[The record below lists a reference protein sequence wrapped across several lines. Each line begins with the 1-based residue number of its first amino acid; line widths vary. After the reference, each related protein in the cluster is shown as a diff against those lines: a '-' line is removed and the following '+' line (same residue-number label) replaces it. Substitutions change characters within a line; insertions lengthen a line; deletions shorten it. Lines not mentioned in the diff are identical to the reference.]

1 MGDYYTGALSIQV
14 RTGTDITIQNLK
26 HSLDYEWRLYLSNN
40 LKHKRRLWA
49 SQWTKNNYLVYP
61 AI

>member
-1 MGDYYTGALSIQV
+1 V